1 MGILSKMWQQNIM
14 YNEELEIER
23 EIGLIEA
30 CVLSSIVHP
39 KKTGRRYKKI

>member
-1 MGILSKMWQQNIM
+1 M

-23 EIGLIEA
+23 EIIGLIEA
-30 CVLSSIVHP
+30 CVFSSIIHP